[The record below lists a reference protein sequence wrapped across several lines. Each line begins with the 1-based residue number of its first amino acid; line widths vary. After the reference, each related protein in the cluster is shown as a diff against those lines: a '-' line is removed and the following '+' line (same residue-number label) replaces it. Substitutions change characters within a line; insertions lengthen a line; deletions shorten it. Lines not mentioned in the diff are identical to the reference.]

1 MISGNINQLYI
12 PKKKKKRHIEK
23 ENKAYTLYYNE
34 PNIYIFIQY
43 TITNINMSEKPDIN
57 KINDLLI
64 NKSIIFPSN
73 KIKKIIQ
80 QSDEEI
86 GKQTSITPAVVSHA
100 MMLFMAKLV
109 VESCETLLEDN
120 QGNKLDLN
128 ILEKSIK
135 KDDEFDFLIDE

>member
-1 MISGNINQLYI
+1 
-12 PKKKKKRHIEK
+12 
-23 ENKAYTLYYNE
+23 
-34 PNIYIFIQY
+34 
-43 TITNINMSEKPDIN
+43 MSEKPDIN
-57 KINDLLI
+57 KINDLLLSKGI
-64 NKSIIFPSN
+64 VFPSN

-100 MMLFMAKLV
+100 MMLFMSKLV

>member
-1 MISGNINQLYI
+1 
-12 PKKKKKRHIEK
+12 
-23 ENKAYTLYYNE
+23 
-34 PNIYIFIQY
+34 
-43 TITNINMSEKPDIN
+43 MSEKPDIN
-57 KINDLLI
+57 KINDLLLS
-64 NKSIIFPSN
+64 KGIIFPSN

>member
-1 MISGNINQLYI
+1 
-12 PKKKKKRHIEK
+12 
-23 ENKAYTLYYNE
+23 
-34 PNIYIFIQY
+34 
-43 TITNINMSEKPDIN
+43 MSEKPDIN
-57 KINDLLI
+57 KINDLLLS
-64 NKSIIFPSN
+64 KGIIFPSN

-109 VESCETLLEDN
+109 VESCETLLEEN

-135 KDDEFDFLIDE
+135 KDDEFDFLIDDE

>member
-1 MISGNINQLYI
+1 
-12 PKKKKKRHIEK
+12 
-23 ENKAYTLYYNE
+23 
-34 PNIYIFIQY
+34 
-43 TITNINMSEKPDIN
+43 MSDKPDIN

-64 NKSIIFPSN
+64 NKNIAFPSN

-109 VESCETLLEDN
+109 VESCETLLEEE

-128 ILEKSIK
+128 ILEKGIRR
-135 KDDEFDFLIDE
+135 DDEFDFLIGEIDDE

>member
-1 MISGNINQLYI
+1 
-12 PKKKKKRHIEK
+12 
-23 ENKAYTLYYNE
+23 
-34 PNIYIFIQY
+34 
-43 TITNINMSEKPDIN
+43 MSEKPDIN
-57 KINDLLI
+57 KINDLLLS
-64 NKSIIFPSN
+64 KGIIFPSN

-100 MMLFMAKLV
+100 MMLFMSKLV
-109 VESCETLLEDN
+109 VESCETLLEEN

-135 KDDEFDFLIDE
+135 KDDEFDFLIDDE

>member
-1 MISGNINQLYI
+1 
-12 PKKKKKRHIEK
+12 
-23 ENKAYTLYYNE
+23 
-34 PNIYIFIQY
+34 
-43 TITNINMSEKPDIN
+43 MSEKPDIN
-57 KINDLLI
+57 KINDLLLS
-64 NKSIIFPSN
+64 KGIIFPSN

-109 VESCETLLEDN
+109 VESCETLLEEN

-128 ILEKSIK
+128 VLEKSIK
-135 KDDEFDFLIDE
+135 KDDEFDFLIDDE